1 VSDGGA
7 LVAVVRFERMVCICF
22 AGIFCGSVEGRDE
35 VLVRCAMEMIVV
47 GVRRWEGRIVYW

>member
-1 VSDGGA
+1 MSDGGA

-35 VLVRCAMEMIVV
+35 VLVRCAMEMIFV
-47 GVRRWEGRIVYW
+47 GV